1 MYKKV
6 LMILIYLSGK
16 DISLEV
22 NIFASKNELQMVY
35 VSRKEHFNAAH
46 KLYNKKWSPERNEE
60 VFGDCANENWHGHN
74 FDLTV
79 TVVGTPDSDTG
90 FVVDLKK
97 LGELIRQEI
106 VAKVDHKNLNVDVD
120 FMHGK
125 MPTIEVFIMEIWK
138 ILAPA
143 IKKMPSSGKLHKL
156 LLTETNKQFAEYF
169 GEE

>member
-1 MYKKV
+1 
-6 LMILIYLSGK
+6 
-16 DISLEV
+16 
-22 NIFASKNELQMVY
+22 MVY

-46 KLYNKKWSPERNEE
+46 KLYINSWSRERNEE
-60 VFGDCANENWHGHN
+60 VFGACANENWHGHN

-79 TVVGTPDSDTG
+79 TVAGTPDPDTG

-97 LGELIRQEI
+97 LGILIRQQV
-106 VAKVDHKNLNVDVD
+106 VAKVDHKNLNVDVE
-120 FMHGK
+120 FMQGK

-143 IKKMPSSGKLHKL
+143 IKELAPSGKLHKL